1 VPTPVQTAQMIRYA
15 LGTLGADNAHHQF
28 EHLCRHLARRRIA
41 SNVLP
46 ATGPVSAGGDQG
58 RDFETFRTY
67 LAEELPFAIGFLAL
81 ASSDVVVF
89 ACTIQKD
96 KLRRKFEDDIKSVC
110 TQGTRVDRIYIFATA
125 SVTTILRHDLQE
137 WAAREHTVAVEII
150 DEGGLAEWL
159 AEPDLYWIAEQYLHL
174 PAGLAPQAEQ
184 ADEETR
190 LPAWYIE
197 LRAYWQEP
205 GRQPVTLGDLFD
217 LRQGLRHATRRG
229 PARADLAGWLA
240 LMTRLAER
248 TPYPDARLR
257 AIYEIAAARVQG
269 AAELRPADPLIRRL
283 IDEVQRT
290 DDPALLLDA
299 SVLIQFCATAA
310 GLGHTGIPMAEA
322 TGWTAPLRNHI
333 GQLLE
338 RDLDPNTRACLLHAA
353 AHAAL
358 HIDFTKAETGAEA
371 EASTTPEDIDRM
383 YSAVTEAIEQGT
395 LQTHLPPAP
404 VTDLDAGMR
413 HLAALTG
420 LLPDAPAYPIDA
432 LALLVDLLAPTL
444 RDHPLY
450 RQVCDGLDR
459 AVARQEGD
467 AAAGDRC
474 RQRAEALQAA
484 GRPLDAL
491 REFHQAKI
499 NWFHGDTLYGT
510 LRAMACITDI
520 YAGLGMY
527 LAGKKY
533 ALAMASLALSSQDA
547 SDRELAPIALF
558 SAANMDHLAGA
569 WAASAELA
577 ATAGQAHLRWAP
589 DPFNL
594 ERHAY
599 VAEAI
604 KYQAFAA
611 VIAQQTRPG
620 FLPAIH
626 GILRGSILDG
636 LTRPPAASPATE
648 PLTELEWT
656 DRIAD
661 KAGAPFSDAGPIR
674 SVAFH
679 ALGVRWAVHG
689 RNDQD
694 TVLALEDFTSAL
706 QILLAEFASLDP
718 VLIQQDIDVE
728 IGVYPPG
735 RPPADTYLTRV
746 HHDGRRLWRLFLPAG
761 LPPGASADEAT
772 PGDPELGDA
781 ARLAFLVLA
790 GNSLLG
796 PQSFTALIEQAA
808 RNGLFSNLDIGR
820 PYHEL
825 TLLRSQPIPPLAGPQ
840 HRPLANAQRPNPRA
854 GSPHTGPRTGPGTG
868 YSAQQAHSLL
878 AQRYA
883 ILPVPVRHTI
893 PALLADTRVRAVF
906 LELRDAGWK
915 DWHLLSVVANLTIN
929 HRLALRPAIT
939 EGAARKRAEA
949 FDAEAR
955 RPEEP
960 GDPRIESGDVT
971 REAMEAGIQLV
982 AVSSLHYWDL
992 TLAHG
997 TTKADPIVRLLGER
1011 YGFWEDDVPHADPF
1025 HGQLTLGG

>member
-1 VPTPVQTAQMIRYA
+1 MIRLA
-15 LGTLGADNAHHQF
+15 LGTLAADNAHHQF
-28 EHLCRHLARRRIA
+28 EHLSRHLAKRRIA

-67 LAEELPFAIGFLAL
+67 LAEELPFTIGFLAL

-96 KLRRKFEDDIKSVC
+96 KLRGKFEDDIKAIC
-110 TQGTRVDRIYIFATA
+110 TQGTHVDRIYIFTTA
-125 SVTTILRHDLQE
+125 SVTTALRHDLQR
-137 WAAREHTVAVEII
+137 WATQEYRVAVEII
-150 DEGGLAEWL
+150 DEVGLADWL
-159 AEPDLYWIAEQYLHL
+159 AEPDLYWIAQEYLHL
-174 PAGLAPQAEQ
+174 PTELAPQVEQ
-184 ADEETR
+184 DGEETR
-190 LPAWYIE
+190 LPAWYAE

-205 GRQPVTLGDLFD
+205 GREPATLGDLFD
-217 LRQGLRHATRRG
+217 LRQGLRHATRLG
-229 PARADLAGWLA
+229 PARADLTGWLA

-257 AIYEIAAARVQG
+257 AIYEVVAARVQG
-269 AAELRPADPLIRRL
+269 AAELRPADPLIRRF

-322 TGWTAPLRNHI
+322 AGWTAPLRDHI

-338 RDLDPNTRACLLHAA
+338 QDLDPNTRACLLHAA

-358 HIDFTKAETGAEA
+358 HIDFRRASAEA
-371 EASTTPEDIDRM
+371 DADADASATLEEIDRM
-383 YSAVTEAIEQGT
+383 YAAVTEAIEQGT

-404 VTDLDAGMR
+404 VIDLDAGMR
-413 HLAALTG
+413 HLASLTG

-444 RDHPLY
+444 RDHPQY
-450 RQVCDGLDR
+450 RQVCDDLDR

-520 YAGLGMY
+520 YAGLGLY

-533 ALAMASLALSSQDA
+533 ALAMASLALSSPDA

-569 WAASAELA
+569 WTASAALA

-599 VAEAI
+599 VTEAI

-626 GILRGSILDG
+626 DILSGTLLDG
-636 LTRPPAASPATE
+636 LTRPPAASPAAE
-648 PLTELEWT
+648 PLTEQEWT
-656 DRIAD
+656 DRMAD
-661 KAGAPFSDAGPIR
+661 KAGAPFSDAGPTR

-679 ALGVRWAVHG
+679 ALGVRWTVHG

-694 TVLALEDFTSAL
+694 TVLALEDFTSSL

-718 VLIQQDIDVE
+718 VLIAQDVDVE
-728 IGVYPPG
+728 ILLYPLD

-746 HHDGRRLWRLFLPAG
+746 DDDGRRLWRLFLPAG
-761 LPPGASADEAT
+761 PPPGAGADRAS
-772 PGDPELGDA
+772 PGEPELGDA

-796 PQSFTALIEQAA
+796 TQPFTALIEEAV

-820 PYHEL
+820 PYREL
-825 TLLRSQPIPPLAGPQ
+825 ALLPSQPVPPLAGPQ
-840 HRPLANAQRPNPRA
+840 HRPLSNAQRPNPRV
-854 GSPHTGPRTGPGTG
+854 GSPQTRPRTGPGPG
-868 YSAQQAHSLL
+868 YSTQRAHSIL

-883 ILPVPVRHTI
+883 ILPVPIRHSI
-893 PALLADTRVRAVF
+893 PGLLPDPRVRAIF

-915 DWHLLSVVANLTIN
+915 DWHLLSAMANLTIH
-929 HRLALRPAIT
+929 HRLTLRYQAT
-939 EGAARKRAEA
+939 TQEAAEQLAEA

-960 GDPRIESGDVT
+960 GDPRITPGDVT
-971 REAMEAGIQLV
+971 REAMEEVIQLV
-982 AVSSLHYWDL
+982 AVSSLRHWDL
-992 TLAHG
+992 ALAHG
-997 TTKADPIVRLLGER
+997 TTNADSILRLLAER
-1011 YGFWEDDVPHADPF
+1011 YGFWEDDIPHADPF
-1025 HGQLTLGG
+1025 HGQLAQDG

>member
-1 VPTPVQTAQMIRYA
+1 MIRLA

-28 EHLCRHLARRRIA
+28 EHLCRHLAKRRIA

-67 LAEELPFAIGFLAL
+67 LAHELPFALGFLAL
-81 ASSDVVVF
+81 ASPDVMAF

-96 KLRRKFEDDIKSVC
+96 KLRAKFQEDITSIC
-110 TQGTRVDRIYIFATA
+110 TQGTHVDTIYIFATA
-125 SVTTILRHDLQE
+125 SVTTALRHDLQE
-137 WAAREHTVAVEII
+137 WAAREHSVAVEIV
-150 DEGGLAEWL
+150 DGAALAEWL
-159 AEPDLYWIAEQYLHL
+159 AEPDLNWIVQEYLHL
-174 PAGLAPQAEQ
+174 PAELAPQVDRAEEQ
-184 ADEETR
+184 TR
-190 LPAWYIE
+190 LPVWYAE

-217 LRQGLRHATRRG
+217 LRQGLRHATRPG
-229 PARADLAGWLA
+229 PARADLAGWLT

-248 TPYPDARLR
+248 TPYPDIRLR
-257 AIYEIAAARVQG
+257 AIYEIAAAHVQG
-269 AAELRPADPLIRRL
+269 AAELRPADPLVRRF

-322 TGWTAPLRNHI
+322 TGWTAPLRDRI

-358 HIDFTKAETGAEA
+358 HIDFTGAAADAEA
-371 EASTTPEDIDRM
+371 GASTTPEDIDRM
-383 YSAVTEAIEQGT
+383 YAAVTEAIEQGT

-413 HLAALTG
+413 HLAALTA

-432 LALLVDLLAPTL
+432 LTLLVDLLAPTL
-444 RDHPLY
+444 RDHLLY

-467 AAAGDRC
+467 AVAGDRC

-491 REFHQAKI
+491 REFHQAKV

-533 ALAMASLALSSQDA
+533 ALAMASLALGSPDA

-577 ATAGQAHLRWAP
+577 VVAGRAHLRWAP
-589 DPFNL
+589 DPDNL

-599 VAEAI
+599 VTEAI

-620 FLPAIH
+620 FLPTIH
-626 GILRGSILDG
+626 GILRGSLMDG
-636 LTRPPAASPATE
+636 LTRPPAASPAAE
-648 PLTELEWT
+648 PLTEQEWT

-661 KAGAPFSDAGPIR
+661 KAGAPFSDTGPMR
-674 SVAFH
+674 SVAFC
-679 ALGVRWAVHG
+679 ALGVRWTVHG

-718 VLIQQDIDVE
+718 VLIPQDVDVE
-728 IGVYPPG
+728 ILIYPPG
-735 RPPADTYLTRV
+735 RPSADTYLTRV
-746 HHDGRRLWRLFLPAG
+746 HDDGRRLWRLFLPAG
-761 LPPGASADEAT
+761 PPPGPGGEEASH

-781 ARLAFLVLA
+781 ARLAFAVLA

-796 PQSFTALIEQAA
+796 PKPFTTLVEQAA
-808 RNGLFSNLDIGR
+808 CNGLSSNLDIGR
-820 PYHEL
+820 PYREL
-825 TLLRSQPIPPLAGPQ
+825 ALLWSQPVPPLAGPY
-840 HRPLANAQRPNPRA
+840 HRPLASARYPNPRA
-854 GSPHTGPRTGPGTG
+854 GSPHMLPQTGPGPG
-868 YSAQQAHSLL
+868 YCAQRAHSVL
-878 AQRYA
+878 AERYA

-893 PALLADTRVRAVF
+893 PALLADSRVQEVF
-906 LELRDAGWK
+906 LELRDTGWK
-915 DWHLLSVVANLTIN
+915 DWHLLGATANLTVN
-929 HRLALRPAIT
+929 HRLALRRPAT
-939 EGAARKRAEA
+939 TRTTATQLAEA

-955 RPEEP
+955 RPEKP
-960 GDPRIESGDVT
+960 GDARITPGNVT
-971 REAMEAGIQLV
+971 REAMEEAIHLV
-982 AVSSLHYWDL
+982 AVSSLRHWEL

-997 TTKADPIVRLLGER
+997 TTDPGPVVRVLAER
-1011 YGFWEDDVPHADPF
+1011 YGFWDDDVPHDDPF
-1025 HGQLTLGG
+1025 HGLLARDG

>member
-1 VPTPVQTAQMIRYA
+1 MIRLA
-15 LGTLGADNAHHQF
+15 LGTLAADNAHHQF
-28 EHLCRHLARRRIA
+28 EHLCRHLTRHRIA
-41 SNVLP
+41 SNILP

-67 LAEELPFAIGFLAL
+67 LAGELPFALGFLAL
-81 ASSDVVVF
+81 ASADVVVF
-89 ACTIQKD
+89 ACTIQRD
-96 KLRRKFEDDIKSVC
+96 GLRGKFEHDIKSIC
-110 TQGTRVDRIYIFATA
+110 AQGTHVDRICIFATA
-125 SVTTILRHDLQE
+125 SVATRLRHDLQE
-137 WAAREHTVAVEII
+137 WAAQEYQVALEIL
-150 DEGGLAEWL
+150 DEAALAEWL
-159 AEPDLYWIAEQYLHL
+159 AEPDLYWIAEEYLHL
-174 PAGLAPQAEQ
+174 PAELAPQAER
-184 ADEETR
+184 AGDETQ
-190 LPAWYIE
+190 LPGWYAE

-217 LRQGLRHATRRG
+217 LRQGLRHGTRPG
-229 PARADLAGWLA
+229 PARADLAGWLT

-257 AIYEIAAARVQG
+257 AVYEIAAARVQG
-269 AAELRPADPLIRRL
+269 AAELRPADTLIRRF
-283 IDEVQRT
+283 IDEVQHT

-299 SVLIQFCATAA
+299 SVLIQFCVTAA

-322 TGWTAPLRNHI
+322 TGWTAPLRDHI
-333 GQLLE
+333 DQLLE
-338 RDLDPNTRACLLHAA
+338 RDLDPNTRACLLHSA

-358 HIDFTKAETGAEA
+358 GIDLARATAEGGGSATL
-371 EASTTPEDIDRM
+371 EDIDRM
-383 YSAVTEAIEQGT
+383 YAAVTEAIEQGT

-413 HLAALTG
+413 HLASLIG

-467 AAAGDRC
+467 AVAGDRC

-510 LRAMACITDI
+510 LRAMACIVDI

-533 ALAMASLALSSQDA
+533 ALAMASLAISSPDA

-599 VAEAI
+599 VTEAL

-620 FLPAIH
+620 FLPALH
-626 GILRGSILDG
+626 GILRDSLLDG
-636 LTRPPAASPATE
+636 LTRPPAASPAAE
-648 PLTELEWT
+648 PLTEQEWT

-661 KAGAPFSDAGPIR
+661 KAGAPFSDAGPTR
-674 SVAFH
+674 STAFH
-679 ALGVRWAVHG
+679 ALGVRWKVHG

-694 TVLALEDFTSAL
+694 TVLALEDFTSSL

-718 VLIQQDIDVE
+718 VLISQDVDIE
-728 IGVYPPG
+728 IRVYPPG

-746 HHDGRRLWRLFLPAG
+746 HDDGRRSWRLFLPAG
-761 LPPGASADEAT
+761 LLPDPDMAETSPAV
-772 PGDPELGDA
+772 PELSDA

-796 PQSFTALIEQAA
+796 QQPFTTLIEQAA

-820 PYHEL
+820 PYREL
-825 TLLRSQPIPPLAGPQ
+825 ALLRSQPVPPLAGPQ
-840 HRPLANAQRPNPRA
+840 HQPLANTQRPNPRA
-854 GSPHTGPRTGPGTG
+854 GSPHTRPRTGPGPG
-868 YSAQQAHSLL
+868 YSAERAHSAL

-883 ILPVPVRHTI
+883 NLPAPIRRTI
-893 PALLADTRVRAVF
+893 PGLLSDPCVRAVF
-906 LELRDAGWK
+906 LELRAAGWK
-915 DWHLLSVVANLTIN
+915 DWHLLSVIANLTIN
-929 HRLALRPAIT
+929 HRLALRHSAIT
-939 EGAARKRAEA
+939 EGAARKLAEA

-955 RPEEP
+955 RPEKP
-960 GDPRIESGDVT
+960 GDPRIAPGDVT
-971 REAMEAGIQLV
+971 REAMEEGIRLV
-982 AVSSLHYWDL
+982 AVSSLRHWDL

-997 TTKADPIVRLLGER
+997 TTNADPIVRLLAER

-1025 HGQLTLGG
+1025 HGQLAQDG

>member
-1 VPTPVQTAQMIRYA
+1 MPTPVQTAQMIRLA
-15 LGTLGADNAHHQF
+15 LGTLAADNAHHQF
-28 EHLCRHLARRRIA
+28 EHLCRHLAKRRIA

-46 ATGPVSAGGDQG
+46 TTGPVSAGGDQG

-67 LAEELPFAIGFLAL
+67 LAQELPFALGFLAL

-96 KLRRKFEDDIKSVC
+96 KLRAKFEDDIKSIC
-110 TQGTRVDRIYIFATA
+110 TQGTHVDRIYIFATA
-125 SVTTILRHDLQE
+125 SVTTALRHDLQE
-137 WAAREHTVAVEII
+137 WASQEHRVAVEIV
-150 DEGGLAEWL
+150 DEAALAEWL
-159 AEPDLYWIAEQYLHL
+159 AEPDLYWIAEQYLQL
-174 PAGLAPQAEQ
+174 PAELAPQAEQ
-184 ADEETR
+184 AAEADR
-190 LPAWYIE
+190 LPAWYAE

-205 GRQPVTLGDLFD
+205 SRQPATLGDLFD
-217 LRQGLRHATRRG
+217 LRQGLRHAARPG
-229 PARADLAGWLA
+229 PARADLAGWLT

-269 AAELRPADPLIRRL
+269 AAELRPADPLIRRF
-283 IDEVQRT
+283 IDEVQHT
-290 DDPALLLDA
+290 GDPALLLDA
-299 SVLIQFCATAA
+299 SVLIQFCVTAA

-322 TGWTAPLRNHI
+322 AGWTRPLRDRI

-358 HIDFTKAETGAEA
+358 HINFTRAEA
-371 EASTTPEDIDRM
+371 GAATEASTTIEEIDRM
-383 YSAVTEAIEQGT
+383 YAAVTEAIEQGT
-395 LQTHLPPAP
+395 LQTHLPRAP
-404 VTDLDAGMR
+404 VTDLDSGMR
-413 HLAALTG
+413 HLAALTR
-420 LLPDAPAYPIDA
+420 LLPDAPAYPIDGI
-432 LALLVDLLAPTL
+432 ALLVDLLAPTL

-484 GRPLDAL
+484 GLPLDAL

-510 LRAMACITDI
+510 LRAIACITDN
-520 YAGLGMY
+520 YAGLGLY

-533 ALAMASLALSSQDA
+533 ALAMASLALGSPDA

-558 SAANMDHLAGA
+558 SAANMDRLAGA

-577 ATAGQAHLRWAP
+577 AVAGQAHLRWAP
-589 DPFNL
+589 DPDNL
-594 ERHAY
+594 ERHGY
-599 VAEAI
+599 VTEAI

-626 GILRGSILDG
+626 GILRGSLMDS
-636 LTRPPAASPATE
+636 LTRPPGASPAAG
-648 PLTELEWT
+648 PLTEQEWT

-661 KAGAPFSDAGPIR
+661 KAGAPFSDAGPAR
-674 SVAFH
+674 SVAFC
-679 ALGVRWAVHG
+679 ALGVRWTVHG

-706 QILLAEFASLDP
+706 QILLAEFASLNP
-718 VLIQQDIDVE
+718 VLIPQDVDVE
-728 IGVYPPG
+728 ILIYPPG

-746 HHDGRRLWRLFLPAG
+746 HDDGRRLWRLFLPAG
-761 LPPGASADEAT
+761 PPPGASEQEAR
-772 PGDPELGDA
+772 PEVPELGDA
-781 ARLAFLVLA
+781 SRLAFAVLA

-796 PQSFTALIEQAA
+796 PKPFTSLVEQAA

-820 PYHEL
+820 PYREL
-825 TLLRSQPIPPLAGPQ
+825 AMLWSRPVPPPLAGPQ
-840 HRPLANAQRPNPRA
+840 HRPLASAPCPNPRA
-854 GSPHTGPRTGPGTG
+854 SSPHMQPRTGPGPG
-868 YSAQQAHSLL
+868 YSTQRAHSVL
-878 AQRYA
+878 AERYA

-893 PALLADTRVRAVF
+893 PAFLSDLRVRAVF

-915 DWHLLSVVANLTIN
+915 DWHLLSVVANLTVN
-929 HRLALRPAIT
+929 HRLALRRPAT
-939 EGAARKRAEA
+939 TLYRFRT
-949 FDAEAR
+949 R
-955 RPEEP
+955 R
-960 GDPRIESGDVT
+960 RCC
-971 REAMEAGIQLV
+971 
-982 AVSSLHYWDL
+982 DL
-992 TLAHG
+992 Q
-997 TTKADPIVRLLGER
+997 
-1011 YGFWEDDVPHADPF
+1011 F
-1025 HGQLTLGG
+1025 GQMS